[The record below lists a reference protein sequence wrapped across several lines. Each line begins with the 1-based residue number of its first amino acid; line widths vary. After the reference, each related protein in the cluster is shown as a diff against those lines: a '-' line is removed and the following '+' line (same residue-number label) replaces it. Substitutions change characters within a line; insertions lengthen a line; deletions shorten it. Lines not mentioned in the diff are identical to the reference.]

1 MTLLIT
7 DVHIDVFHN
16 IEQYDQLVEIF
27 HDMQLMH
34 MYQMQL
40 DFFHPMFNNSLISN
54 KLKEESLQN
63 SEVQLCLMVIQVK
76 MN

>member
-1 MTLLIT
+1 VTLLIT